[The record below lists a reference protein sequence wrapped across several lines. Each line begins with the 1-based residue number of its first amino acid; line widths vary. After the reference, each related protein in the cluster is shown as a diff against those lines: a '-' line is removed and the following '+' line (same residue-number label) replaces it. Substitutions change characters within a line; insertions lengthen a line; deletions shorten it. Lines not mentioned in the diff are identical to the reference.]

1 MKKFTKSFITI
12 FVSLIMLISVLP
24 MSAFAA
30 NNSTDYWNHNQPT
43 TTLSVGSKGDTVSWL
58 QCALNYLII
67 KGDSYGH
74 KLNTSKLD
82 VDGTFGEKTKKAVIA
97 FQRKYSIDPD
107 GVFGPDSRTVMR
119 NALPITNALYAY
131 SNYHEPSVT
140 SDKPLKKGS
149 TGSGVRWLQCAI
161 NKLIFF
167 GSRDGRYISKH
178 YLEVDGKY
186 GDKTVEAVKEFQRR
200 FGLNISGKFG
210 PKALKKMKSV
220 L

>member
-82 VDGTFGEKTKKAVIA
+82 VDGAFGEKTQKAVIA
-97 FQRKYSIDPD
+97 FQRKYSIDAD
-107 GVFGPDSRTVMR
+107 GIFGKESRTVMR

-131 SNYHEPSVT
+131 NNYNVPT
-140 SDKPLKKGS
+140 TTLKKGS
-149 TGSGVRWLQCAI
+149 SGSSVRWLQCAI

-167 GSRDGRYISKH
+167 GSRDGRYISNH

-186 GDKTVEAVKEFQRR
+186 GAKTVAAVKAFQKR
-200 FGLNISGKFG
+200 FGLKDVDGIFG
-210 PKALKKMKSV
+210 PKSLAKMKSV